1 MAAPGK
7 GLIVRHRSLLIL
19 TTALATG
26 ALTLTAC
33 GSRGEDKSGDGSK
46 TTVVIGLDAP
56 TTGELSALG
65 LGIRNSAQLAIDNAN
80 KTGEVKGI
88 TFKLEALDDKALP
101 NVGQQNTTKLA
112 GDKDVLGIVGP
123 LNSGVAQSM
132 QQVSKQNNLTLISPA
147 NTTPDL
153 TQGPAWRKDKRVRQF
168 PTYFRTATTD
178 EVQGAFDGQ
187 YAHEKMKAK
196 TAYVIDDQK
205 TYGVG
210 LASSFKDQFTKLGGK
225 IVGTEHVSPDDRD
238 FKAVVSKVKSKKPD
252 LVFYG
257 GEYPASGPLSQQLK
271 DGGVTVPLMGGDG
284 MYSGDYIKLN
294 KKAQGDYASSVGK
307 PVEELPSAK
316 KFIADYKAA
325 GFKEAYE
332 AYGGSTYD
340 ATWALIQAVKQV
352 VADNSGKLPDD
363 ARAKVVEAMNK
374 VTFDGVTGKV
384 AFDKYGD
391 TTNTMI
397 TAYQVDKGAWKS
409 RFSAEFKKFDKS

>member
-1 MAAPGK
+1 M
-7 GLIVRHRSLLIL
+7 RHRSLLIL
-19 TTALATG
+19 TTAVTAG
-26 ALTLTAC
+26 ALTLSAC
-33 GSRGEDKSGDGSK
+33 GSRGENKSGDGSK

-80 KTGEVKGI
+80 KAGEVKGV

-153 TQGPAWRKDKRVRQF
+153 TQGPDWRKNKRVRQF

-187 YAHEKMKAK
+187 YAWEKMKAK
-196 TAYVIDDQK
+196 KVYIIDDQK

-225 IVGTEHVSPDDRD
+225 VAGTEHVSPDDRD
-238 FKAVVSKVKSKKPD
+238 FKAVVSKVKSAKPD

-340 ATWALIQAVKQV
+340 STWAIIQAVKSV

-363 ARAKVVEAMNK
+363 ARKKVVDAMNK
-374 VTFDGVTGKV
+374 VTFDGVTGHI

-397 TAYQVDKGAWKS
+397 TAYQVDKGAWAS

>member
-1 MAAPGK
+1 M
-7 GLIVRHRSLLIL
+7 LFL
-19 TTALATG
+19 TTALTTG

-33 GSRGEDKSGDGSK
+33 GSRGDGNAADDGK
-46 TTVVIGLDAP
+46 TSVVIGLDAP

-65 LGIRNSAQLAIDNAN
+65 LGIRNSAQLAVNIAN
-80 KTGEVKGI
+80 KTGEVKGV
-88 TFKLEALDDKALP
+88 TFKLEPLDDKALP
-101 NVGQQNTTKLA
+101 NVGQQNATKLA
-112 GDKDVLGIVGP
+112 GDTAVLGIVGP

-132 QQVSKQNNLTLISPA
+132 QQVSQQNGVTLISPA

-153 TQGPAWRKDKRVRQF
+153 TQGKDWKKNKRTRQF

-187 YAHEKMKAK
+187 YAWEKMKAK

-205 TYGVG
+205 TYGTG
-210 LASSFKDQFTKLGGK
+210 LASSFKDQFTKLGGTV
-225 IVGTEHVSPDDRD
+225 VGTDHISPDDRD
-238 FKAVVSKVKSKKPD
+238 FKAVVSKAKTAAPD
-252 LVFYG
+252 MVFYG

-284 MYSGDYIKLN
+284 MYSADYIKLN
-294 KKAQGDYASSVGK
+294 KRAQGDYASSVGK
-307 PVEELPSAK
+307 PVEQLASAK

-325 GFKEAYE
+325 GFKESYE

-340 ATWALIQAVKQV
+340 ATWALIQAVKKT
-352 VADNSGKLPDD
+352 VADNNGKLPDD
-363 ARAKVVEAMNK
+363 ARKKVTAAMNT
-374 VTFDGVTGKV
+374 VTFDGVTGHI
-384 AFDKYGD
+384 AFDPYGD

-397 TAYQVDKGAWKS
+397 TAYQVEKNAWVS

>member
-1 MAAPGK
+1 M
-7 GLIVRHRSLLIL
+7 LIL
-19 TTALATG
+19 TTAVTAG
-26 ALTLTAC
+26 ALTLSAC
-33 GSRGEDKSGDGSK
+33 GSRGDNKSGDGSK

-65 LGIRNSAQLAIDNAN
+65 LGIRNSAQLAINNAN
-80 KTGEVKGI
+80 KAGEVKGV

-153 TQGPAWRKDKRVRQF
+153 TQGPDWRKNKRVRPF

-187 YAHEKMKAK
+187 YAWEKIKAK
-196 TAYVIDDQK
+196 KVYIIDDQK

-225 IVGTEHVSPDDRD
+225 VAGTEHVSPDDRD
-238 FKAVVSKVKSKKPD
+238 FKAVVSKVKSAKPD

-257 GEYPASGPLSQQLK
+257 GEFPASGPLSQQLK
-271 DGGVTVPLMGGDG
+271 DGGVNVPLMGGDG
-284 MYSGDYIKLN
+284 MYSSDYIKLN

-340 ATWALIQAVKQV
+340 ATWALIQAVKAV
-352 VADNSGKLPDD
+352 VDDNGGKLPDD
-363 ARAKVVEAMNK
+363 ARKKVSEALNK

-397 TAYQVDKGAWKS
+397 TAYQVDKGAWAS

>member
-1 MAAPGK
+1 M
-7 GLIVRHRSLLIL
+7 RHRSLLIL
-19 TTALATG
+19 TTTVAAG
-26 ALTLTAC
+26 ALTLSAC

-46 TTVVIGLDAP
+46 ATVVIGLDAP
-56 TTGELSALG
+56 LTGELSALG
-65 LGIRNSAQLAIDNAN
+65 QGIKNSADLAVKIAN
-80 KTGEVKGI
+80 KQNEVEGV
-88 TFKLEALDDKALP
+88 TFELRPLDDKALP
-101 NVGQQNTTKLA
+101 NAGQQNATKLA
-112 GDKDVLGIVGP
+112 GDKEVLGIVGP

-132 QQVSKQNNLTLISPA
+132 QQVAQSNGVTLISPA

-153 TQGPAWRKDKRVRQF
+153 SQGKNWKKNERKRQF
-168 PTYFRTATTD
+168 STYFRTATTD

-187 YAHEKMKAK
+187 YAFEKMKVK

-238 FKAVVSKVKSKKPD
+238 FKAVVAKAKSADPD

-271 DGGVTVPLMGGDG
+271 DGGVNVPLMGGDG
-284 MYSGDYIKLN
+284 MYSADYIELN

-307 PVEELPSAK
+307 PVEQLESAK

-325 GFKEAYE
+325 GYKDAYE

-352 VADNSGKLPDD
+352 VADNNGKLPED
-363 ARAKVVEAMNK
+363 ARKKVVDAMNK
-374 VTFDGVTGKV
+374 VSFDGVTGKV

-397 TAYQVDKGAWKS
+397 TAYQVDDKQWKA

>member
-1 MAAPGK
+1 M
-7 GLIVRHRSLLIL
+7 LLI
-19 TTALATG
+19 TTAVTTG
-26 ALTLTAC
+26 ALTLSAC
-33 GSRGEDKSGDGSK
+33 GSRGDTNKDGEGK

-65 LGIRNSAQLAIDNAN
+65 LGIRNSAQLAIDIAN
-80 KTGEVKGI
+80 KNNEVKGV
-88 TFKLEALDDKALP
+88 TFKLQALDDKALP
-101 NVGQQNTTKLA
+101 NVGQQNATKLA
-112 GDKDVLGIVGP
+112 GNKDVLGIVGP

-153 TQGPAWRKDKRVRQF
+153 TQGPDWKKNKRVRQF

-187 YAHEKMKAK
+187 YAWEKVKAK
-196 TAYVIDDQK
+196 KAYVIDDQK

-210 LASSFKDQFTKLGGK
+210 LASSFKDQFAKLGGK

-238 FKAVVSKVKSKKPD
+238 FKAVVSKVKSAKPD

-284 MYSGDYIKLN
+284 MYSADYIKLN

-316 KFIADYKAA
+316 KYIADYKAA
-325 GFKEAYE
+325 GFKEPYE

-340 ATWALIQAVKQV
+340 STWALIQAVKSV
-352 VADNSGKLPDD
+352 VDANQGKLPDD
-363 ARAKVVEAMNK
+363 ARKKVTDAMNK

-397 TAYQVDKGAWKS
+397 TAYQVEKGNWVA
-409 RFSAEFKKFDKS
+409 RFSAPFKEFDKS

>member
-1 MAAPGK
+1 M
-7 GLIVRHRSLLIL
+7 LFL
-19 TTALATG
+19 TTALTTG

-33 GSRGEDKSGDGSK
+33 GSRGDGNAADDGK
-46 TTVVIGLDAP
+46 TSVVIGLDAP

-65 LGIRNSAQLAIDNAN
+65 LGIRNSAQLAVNIAN
-80 KTGEVKGI
+80 KTGEVKGV
-88 TFKLEALDDKALP
+88 TFKLEPLDDKALP
-101 NVGQQNTTKLA
+101 NVGQQNATKLA
-112 GDKDVLGIVGP
+112 GDTAVLGIVGP

-132 QQVSKQNNLTLISPA
+132 QQVSQQNGVTLISPA

-153 TQGPAWRKDKRVRQF
+153 TQGKDWKKNKRTRQF

-187 YAHEKMKAK
+187 YAWEKMKAK

-205 TYGVG
+205 TYGTG
-210 LASSFKDQFTKLGGK
+210 LASSFKDQFTKLGGTV
-225 IVGTEHVSPDDRD
+225 VGTDHISPDDRD
-238 FKAVVSKVKSKKPD
+238 FKAVVSKAKTAAPD
-252 LVFYG
+252 MVFYG

-284 MYSGDYIKLN
+284 MYSADYIKLN
-294 KKAQGDYASSVGK
+294 KRAQGDYASSVGK
-307 PVEELPSAK
+307 PVEQLASAK

-325 GFKEAYE
+325 GFKESYE

-340 ATWALIQAVKQV
+340 ATWALIQAVKRT
-352 VADNSGKLPDD
+352 VADNNGKLPDD
-363 ARAKVVEAMNK
+363 ARKKVTAAMNT
-374 VTFDGVTGKV
+374 VTFDGVTGHI
-384 AFDKYGD
+384 AFDPYGD

-397 TAYQVDKGAWKS
+397 TAYQVEKNAWVS

>member
-1 MAAPGK
+1 M
-7 GLIVRHRSLLIL
+7 LII
-19 TTALATG
+19 TTAVATG
-26 ALTLTAC
+26 ALTLSAC
-33 GSRGEDKSGDGSK
+33 GSRGEDNKSGGK

-65 LGIRNSAQLAIDNAN
+65 LGIRNSAQLAVDTAN
-80 KTGEVKGI
+80 KTGEVKGV

-101 NVGQQNTTKLA
+101 NVGQQNATKLA

-132 QQVSKQNNLTLISPA
+132 QQVSKQNNVTLISPA

-153 TQGPAWRKDKRVRQF
+153 TQGPDWKKNKRVRQF
-168 PTYFRTATTD
+168 DTYFRTATTD

-187 YAHEKMKAK
+187 YAWEKMKVK
-196 TAYVIDDQK
+196 KAYVIDDQK

-225 IVGTEHVSPDDRD
+225 IAGTEHVSPDDRD
-238 FKAVVSKVKSKKPD
+238 FKAVVSKVKSAKPD

-316 KFIADYKAA
+316 KFIADYQAA
-325 GFKEAYE
+325 GFKEPYE

-340 ATWALIQAVKQV
+340 ATWSVIQAVKAV
-352 VADNSGKLPDD
+352 VDGNGGKLPDD
-363 ARAKVVEAMNK
+363 ARKKVVEAMNK

-384 AFDKYGD
+384 AFDKFGD
-391 TTNTMI
+391 TTNTTI
-397 TAYQVDKGAWKS
+397 TAYQVDKGAWAS

>member
-1 MAAPGK
+1 M
-7 GLIVRHRSLLIL
+7 RHRSLLIL
-19 TTALATG
+19 TTAVTAG
-26 ALTLTAC
+26 ALTLSAC
-33 GSRGEDKSGDGSK
+33 GSRGENKSGDGK
-46 TTVVIGLDAP
+46 ATVVIGLDAP

-80 KTGEVKGI
+80 KAGEVKGV

-101 NVGQQNTTKLA
+101 NAGQQNTTKLA

-153 TQGPAWRKDKRVRQF
+153 TQGPDWRKNKRVRQF

-187 YAHEKMKAK
+187 YAWEKVKAK
-196 TAYVIDDQK
+196 KVYVIDDQK

-210 LASSFKDQFTKLGGK
+210 LASSFKDQFSKLGGK
-225 IVGTEHVSPDDRD
+225 IAGTEHVSPDDRD
-238 FKAVVSKVKSKKPD
+238 FKAVVSKVKSAKPD

-307 PVEELPSAK
+307 PVEDLPSAK

-332 AYGGSTYD
+332 AYGGSAYD
-340 ATWALIQAVKQV
+340 STWAVIQAVKAV
-352 VADNSGKLPDD
+352 VGANSGKLPDD
-363 ARAKVVEAMNK
+363 ARKKVVDAMNK
-374 VTFDGVTGKV
+374 VTFDGVTGHI

-397 TAYQVDKGAWKS
+397 TAYQVDKGAWAS

>member
-1 MAAPGK
+1 M
-7 GLIVRHRSLLIL
+7 LFL
-19 TTALATG
+19 TTALTTG

-33 GSRGEDKSGDGSK
+33 GSRGDGNAADDGK
-46 TTVVIGLDAP
+46 TSVVIGLDAP

-65 LGIRNSAQLAIDNAN
+65 LGIRNSAQLAVDIAN
-80 KTGEVKGI
+80 KTGEVKGV

-101 NVGQQNTTKLA
+101 NVGQQNATKLA
-112 GDKDVLGIVGP
+112 GDTAVLGIVGP

-132 QQVSKQNNLTLISPA
+132 QQVSQQNGVTLISPA

-153 TQGPAWRKDKRVRQF
+153 TQGKDWKKNKRTRQF

-187 YAHEKMKAK
+187 YAWEKMKAK

-205 TYGVG
+205 TYGTG
-210 LASSFKDQFTKLGGK
+210 LASSFKDQFTKLGGTV
-225 IVGTEHVSPDDRD
+225 VGTDHISPDDRD
-238 FKAVVSKVKSKKPD
+238 FKAVVSKAKTAAPD
-252 LVFYG
+252 MVFYG
-257 GEYPASGPLSQQLK
+257 GEYPAAGPLSQQLK

-284 MYSGDYIKLN
+284 MYSADYIKLN
-294 KKAQGDYASSVGK
+294 KRAQGDYASSVGK
-307 PVEELPSAK
+307 PVEQLASAK

-325 GFKEAYE
+325 GFKESYE

-340 ATWALIQAVKQV
+340 ATWALIQAVKKV
-352 VADNSGKLPDD
+352 VADNNGKLPDD
-363 ARAKVVEAMNK
+363 ARKKVTAAMNT
-374 VTFDGVTGKV
+374 VTFDGVTGHI
-384 AFDKYGD
+384 AFDAYGD

-397 TAYQVDKGAWKS
+397 TAYQVEKNAWVS

>member
-1 MAAPGK
+1 M
-7 GLIVRHRSLLIL
+7 LFL
-19 TTALATG
+19 TTALTTG

-33 GSRGEDKSGDGSK
+33 GSRGDGNGTDDGK
-46 TTVVIGLDAP
+46 TRVVIGLDAP

-65 LGIRNSAQLAIDNAN
+65 LGIRNSAQLAVDIAN
-80 KTGEVKGI
+80 KTGEVNGV
-88 TFKLEALDDKALP
+88 TFALEPLDDKALP
-101 NVGQQNTTKLA
+101 NVGQQNATKLA
-112 GDKDVLGIVGP
+112 GDTDVLGIVGP

-132 QQVSKQNNLTLISPA
+132 QQVAQQNGVTLISPA

-153 TQGPAWRKDKRVRQF
+153 TQGKDWRKNKRTRQF

-187 YAHEKMKAK
+187 YAWEKMKAK

-205 TYGVG
+205 TYGTG
-210 LASSFKDQFTKLGGK
+210 LVSSFKDQFTELGGTV
-225 IVGTEHVSPDDRD
+225 VGTDHISPDDRD
-238 FKAVVSKVKSKKPD
+238 FKAVVSKAKTAAPD
-252 LVFYG
+252 MVFYG

-284 MYSGDYIKLN
+284 MYSADYIKLN
-294 KKAQGDYASSVGK
+294 KRAQGDYASSVGK
-307 PVEELPSAK
+307 PVAQLPSAK

-325 GFKEAYE
+325 GFKESYE

-340 ATWALIQAVKQV
+340 ATWALVQAVKKA
-352 VADNSGKLPDD
+352 VADNNGKLPDD
-363 ARAKVVEAMNK
+363 ARKKVTAAMNT
-374 VTFDGVTGKV
+374 VTFDGVTGHL
-384 AFDKYGD
+384 AFDAYGD

-397 TAYQVDKGAWKS
+397 TAYQVEKNAWVS

>member
-1 MAAPGK
+1 M
-7 GLIVRHRSLLIL
+7 LFL
-19 TTALATG
+19 TTALTAG

-33 GSRGEDKSGDGSK
+33 GSRGDGNAADDGK
-46 TTVVIGLDAP
+46 TSVVIGLDAP

-65 LGIRNSAQLAIDNAN
+65 LGIRNSAQLAVDIAN
-80 KTGEVKGI
+80 KTGEVKGV
-88 TFKLEALDDKALP
+88 TFKLEPLDDKALP
-101 NVGQQNTTKLA
+101 NVGQQNATKLA
-112 GDKDVLGIVGP
+112 GDTAVLGIVGP

-132 QQVSKQNNLTLISPA
+132 QQVAQQNGVTLISPA

-153 TQGPAWRKDKRVRQF
+153 TQGKDWKKNKRTRQF

-187 YAHEKMKAK
+187 YAWEKMKAK

-205 TYGVG
+205 TYGTG
-210 LASSFKDQFTKLGGK
+210 LASSFKDQFTKLGGTV
-225 IVGTEHVSPDDRD
+225 VGTDHISPDDRD
-238 FKAVVSKVKSKKPD
+238 FKAVVSKAKTAAPD
-252 LVFYG
+252 MVFYG

-284 MYSGDYIKLN
+284 MYSADYIKLN
-294 KKAQGDYASSVGK
+294 KRAQGDYASSVGK
-307 PVEELPSAK
+307 PVEQLASAK

-325 GFKEAYE
+325 GFKESYE

-340 ATWALIQAVKQV
+340 ATWALIQAVKKV
-352 VADNSGKLPDD
+352 VADNNGKLPDD
-363 ARAKVVEAMNK
+363 ARKKVTAAMNT
-374 VTFDGVTGKV
+374 VTFDGVTGHI
-384 AFDKYGD
+384 AFDAYGD

-397 TAYQVDKGAWKS
+397 TAYQVEKNAWVS

>member
-1 MAAPGK
+1 M
-7 GLIVRHRSLLIL
+7 RHRSLLIL
-19 TTALATG
+19 TTAVTAG
-26 ALTLTAC
+26 ALTLSAC
-33 GSRGEDKSGDGSK
+33 GSRGENKSGDGK
-46 TTVVIGLDAP
+46 ATVVIGLDAP

-80 KTGEVKGI
+80 KAGEVKGV

-153 TQGPAWRKDKRVRQF
+153 TQGPDWRKDKRVRQF

-187 YAHEKMKAK
+187 YAWEKVKAK
-196 TAYVIDDQK
+196 KVYIIDDQK

-225 IVGTEHVSPDDRD
+225 VAGSEHVSPDDRD
-238 FKAVVSKVKSKKPD
+238 FKAVVSKVKSAKPD

-307 PVEELPSAK
+307 PVEDLPSAK

-332 AYGGSTYD
+332 AYGGSAYD
-340 ATWALIQAVKQV
+340 STWAVIQAVKAV
-352 VADNSGKLPDD
+352 VGANSGKLPDD
-363 ARAKVVEAMNK
+363 ARKKVVDAMNK
-374 VTFDGVTGKV
+374 VTFDGVTGHI

-397 TAYQVDKGAWKS
+397 TAYQVDKGAWAS

>member
-1 MAAPGK
+1 M
-7 GLIVRHRSLLIL
+7 LIL
-19 TTALATG
+19 TTAVTAG
-26 ALTLTAC
+26 ALTLSAC
-33 GSRGEDKSGDGSK
+33 GSRGENKSGDGK
-46 TTVVIGLDAP
+46 AAVVIGLDAP

-80 KTGEVKGI
+80 KAGEVKGV

-153 TQGPAWRKDKRVRQF
+153 TQGPDWRKDKRVRQF

-187 YAHEKMKAK
+187 YAWEKVKAK
-196 TAYVIDDQK
+196 KVYIIDDQK

-225 IVGTEHVSPDDRD
+225 VAGSEHVSPDDRD
-238 FKAVVSKVKSKKPD
+238 FKAVVSKVKSAKPD

-307 PVEELPSAK
+307 PVEDLPSAK

-332 AYGGSTYD
+332 AYGGSAYD
-340 ATWALIQAVKQV
+340 STWAVIQAVKAV
-352 VADNSGKLPDD
+352 VGANSGKLPDD
-363 ARAKVVEAMNK
+363 ARKKVVDAMNK
-374 VTFDGVTGKV
+374 VTFDGVTGHI

-397 TAYQVDKGAWKS
+397 TAYQVDKGAWAS

>member
-1 MAAPGK
+1 M
-7 GLIVRHRSLLIL
+7 LIL
-19 TTALATG
+19 TTAVTAG
-26 ALTLTAC
+26 ALTLSAC
-33 GSRGEDKSGDGSK
+33 GSRGENKSGDGKS
-46 TTVVIGLDAP
+46 TVVIGLDAP

-80 KTGEVKGI
+80 KAGEVKGV

-101 NVGQQNTTKLA
+101 NAGQQNTTKLA

-153 TQGPAWRKDKRVRQF
+153 TQGPDWRKNKRVRQF

-187 YAHEKMKAK
+187 YAWEKVKAK
-196 TAYVIDDQK
+196 KVYIIDDQK

-210 LASSFKDQFTKLGGK
+210 LASSFKDQFSKLGGK
-225 IVGTEHVSPDDRD
+225 IAGTEHVSPDDRD
-238 FKAVVSKVKSKKPD
+238 FKAVVSKVKSAKPD

-307 PVEELPSAK
+307 PVEDLPSAK

-332 AYGGSTYD
+332 AYGGSAYD
-340 ATWALIQAVKQV
+340 STWAVIQAVKAV
-352 VADNSGKLPDD
+352 VDANSGKLPDD
-363 ARAKVVEAMNK
+363 ARKKVVDAMNK
-374 VTFDGVTGKV
+374 VTFDGVTGHI
-384 AFDKYGD
+384 AFDKFGD

-397 TAYQVDKGAWKS
+397 TAYQVDKGAWAS

>member
-1 MAAPGK
+1 M
-7 GLIVRHRSLLIL
+7 LIL

>member
-1 MAAPGK
+1 M
-7 GLIVRHRSLLIL
+7 LIL
-19 TTALATG
+19 TTAVTAG
-26 ALTLTAC
+26 ALTLSAC
-33 GSRGEDKSGDGSK
+33 GSRGENKSGDGSK
-46 TTVVIGLDAP
+46 ATVVIGLDAP

-80 KTGEVKGI
+80 KAGEVKGVN
-88 TFKLEALDDKALP
+88 FKLEALDDKALP

-153 TQGPAWRKDKRVRQF
+153 TQGPDWRKNKRVRQF

-187 YAHEKMKAK
+187 YAYEKMKAK
-196 TAYVIDDQK
+196 KVYIIDDQK

-225 IVGTEHVSPDDRD
+225 VVGTEHVSPDDRD
-238 FKAVVSKVKSKKPD
+238 FKAVVSKVKSAKPD

-257 GEYPASGPLSQQLK
+257 GEFPASGPLSQQLK
-271 DGGVTVPLMGGDG
+271 DGGVAVPLMGGDG

-340 ATWALIQAVKQV
+340 ATWALIQAVKKV
-352 VADNSGKLPDD
+352 VGDNGGKLPED
-363 ARAKVVEAMNK
+363 ARKKVVDAMNT

-384 AFDKYGD
+384 AFDKFGD

-397 TAYQVDKGAWKS
+397 TAYQVDKGAWAS